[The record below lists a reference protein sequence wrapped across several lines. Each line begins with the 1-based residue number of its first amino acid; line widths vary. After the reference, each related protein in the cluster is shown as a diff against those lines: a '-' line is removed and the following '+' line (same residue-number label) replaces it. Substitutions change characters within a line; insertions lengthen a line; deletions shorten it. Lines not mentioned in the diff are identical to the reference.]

1 MRLKRFLEMRGADA
15 GPFAELMALP
25 AFWVGLLYDPASLAE
40 ASALI
45 SDWTVSERRHL
56 RDQVPRLGL
65 KTPFRGRHALDVARE
80 AVAIAE
86 KGLQRRAVVDNAGD
100 DERKHLASL
109 VEIAAEGRSPADRL
123 LAEYADDWHGDI
135 DRLFDT
141 HAF

>member
-1 MRLKRFLEMRGADA
+1 
-15 GPFAELMALP
+15 MALP
-25 AFWVGLLYDPASLAE
+25 AFWVGLTYDPASLAE

-45 SDWTVSERRHL
+45 ADWTASERRHL

-86 KGLQRRAVVDNAGD
+86 RGLQRRAIVDKAGD

-109 VEIAAEGRSPADRL
+109 VEIAGEGRSPADRL
-123 LAEYADDWHGDI
+123 LAEFAGDWHGDI
-135 DRLFDT
+135 DRLFDA
-141 HAF
+141 HVF

>member
-1 MRLKRFLEMRGADA
+1 
-15 GPFAELMALP
+15 
-25 AFWVGLLYDPASLAE
+25 
-40 ASALI
+40 
-45 SDWTVSERRHL
+45 VSERRHL

-65 KTPFRGRHALDVARE
+65 NTPFRHGTALDVARE

-109 VEIAAEGRSPADRL
+109 VEIATEGRSPADRL
-123 LAEYADDWHGDI
+123 LAEYADDWHGNI

-141 HAF
+141 RAF

>member
-1 MRLKRFLEMRGADA
+1 MRGADA

-25 AFWVGLLYDPASLAE
+25 AFWVGLLYDPASLAQ

-45 SDWTVSERRHL
+45 ADWTVSERRLL

-65 KTPFRGRHALDVARE
+65 KTPFRDGTAGDVARE

-86 KGLQRRAVVDNAGD
+86 KGLQRRAIVDKSGD
-100 DERKHLASL
+100 DERKHLAAL
-109 VEIAAEGRSPADRL
+109 VEIAAEGRSPSDRL
-123 LAEYADDWHGDI
+123 LAAYADDWHGDI
-135 DRLFDT
+135 DRLFDA